1 DRQPRLQ
8 RERAALNAARDYVRL
23 DSATTTLVF
32 ELEEGGAADCVYL
45 GPVLPK
51 GDDLGELAAAS
62 SRGRHESQ
70 PDTPPTP
77 GLLPEPK
84 AGWMGIPVV
93 SLSAVEDASPS
104 RAATDFKLTSWET
117 SDTDLTLHFGDTTL
131 GLELTQVWSILAG
144 DVLAA
149 RSPIANTGEQTFW
162 LDHLASIAL
171 PLPHRLTHVTWFS
184 GRWTHEMQKSR
195 RALGSDG
202 FQHAS
207 GHGKPGFGGNWLIL
221 DDPTT
226 GETLGA
232 HLAWSGDFETRIDT
246 DQPGNSD
253 GRAILQ
259 MSAQLS
265 PGEVQLE
272 PGAVFEAPEA
282 LLTIAHNSSG
292 LTQNWHAHARA
303 ERLVKSAPSLPRKVH
318 VNSWDALGINLSQ
331 DALMALAD
339 AGAAV
344 GAERFVLD
352 DGWFAGRRSTAT
364 SLGDWRV
371 CPDIFPDGLGPLI
384 EHVHAAGMDFGLWIE
399 PEMVSPDSDLYR
411 AHPDWC
417 LHAPGGE
424 RPTMRGQLVLDLTRS
439 EVCNEVFG
447 QIDALLSEHPIA
459 YLKWDHN
466 RDLFPA
472 GARYG
477 QVQGLYALLDRIR
490 STHPEVDIEMCAEGG
505 GRMDFALLERAH
517 RFWPSDNSD
526 PFERLRIQSEFLR
539 FLPLEALGNH
549 VGPSPSPITGRA
561 LTMDFRAKVAMFG
574 HMGVEADPGAMP
586 EEDRKTLSAHIK
598 LYKQWRDVLHVGDLW
613 HLEHP
618 DPGVYGLIVH
628 HGGKALALAAQT
640 QFSKLFDAAP
650 VRLQGLE
657 SEATYRVQLPRPW
670 PAKASLYLA
679 DPQQWREGF
688 TLSGRA
694 LLTQGLALPLT
705 HPETAW
711 LIALEKV
718 T

>member
-1 DRQPRLQ
+1 M
-8 RERAALNAARDYVRL
+8 NAARDYVRL

-32 ELEEGGAADCVYL
+32 ALEEGGAADCTHL
-45 GPVLPK
+45 GLP
-51 GDDLGELAAAS
+51 LPEGEDLAALAAVS

-70 PDTPPTP
+70 PDAPPTP
-77 GLLPEPK
+77 GLLPESK
-84 AGWMGIPVV
+84 AGWMGSPAV
-93 SLSAVEDASPS
+93 SLSAVDNGIPI

-117 SDTDLTLHFGDTTL
+117 SDTNLKMRFCDAAL
-131 GLELTQVWSILAG
+131 GLELTQAWSIHAG
-144 DVLAA
+144 DVVSA
-149 RSPIANTGEQTFW
+149 RSSIANTGDEDYW
-162 LDHLASIAL
+162 LDHLASLTL
-171 PLPHRLTHVTWFS
+171 PLPQWFTHVTWFS

-195 RALGSDG
+195 RALGSEG
-202 FQHAS
+202 LARAS

-226 GETLGA
+226 REALGA
-232 HLAWSGDFETRIDT
+232 HLAWSGDFETRVDV

-253 GRAILQ
+253 GRAVLQ
-259 MSAQLS
+259 MRARLS
-265 PGEVQLE
+265 PGEVWLE
-272 PGAVFEAPEA
+272 PGAVFETPEA
-282 LLTIAHNSSG
+282 LITLAADSST
-292 LTQNWHAHARA
+292 LAQNWHAHARA
-303 ERLVKSAPSLPRKVH
+303 ERLKKSAPTLPRKVH

-331 DALMALAD
+331 DALIELAD
-339 AGAAV
+339 AAAAI

-364 SLGDWRV
+364 SLGDWWV

-417 LHAPGGE
+417 LHTPEGE
-424 RPTMRGQLVLDLTRS
+424 RPTMRGQLVLDLARA
-439 EVCNEVFG
+439 EVRDAVFD
-447 QIDALLSEHPIA
+447 QIDPLLNAHPIA

-472 GARYG
+472 GARHG
-477 QVQGLYALLDRIR
+477 QVQGFYALLDRVR
-490 STHPEVDIEMCAEGG
+490 SAHPEVEIEMCAEGG
-505 GRMDFALLERAH
+505 GRVDFALLERSH

-526 PFERLRIQSEFLR
+526 PIERVRIQSEFLR
-539 FLPLEALGNH
+539 FMPLETLGSH

-574 HMGVEADPGAMP
+574 HMGVEADPRAMP
-586 EEDRKTLSAHIK
+586 EADRKNLAAHIN
-598 LYKQWRDVLHVGDLW
+598 LYKQWRDVLHAGDLC

-618 DPGVYGLIVH
+618 DPGVYGLVVRQE
-628 HGGKALALAAQT
+628 GKALALAAQI
-640 QFSKLFDAAP
+640 QFSEVFDAAP
-650 VRLQGLE
+650 VRLRELDP
-657 SEATYRVQLPRPW
+657 EATYRVHLPCPW

-679 DPQQWREGF
+679 DPQRWREGV

-694 LLTQGLALPLT
+694 LMTQGLALPLT